1 MVKNNNIK
9 ILISGGAGYIGS
21 VLSHHFKK
29 NQILFSIVDNKKNIN
44 ANYFP
49 KNTKIFRGDISDKA
63 LLKKIFNEFEPTHV
77 LHLAAYINV
86 GESERYKS
94 KYQINNIFKGKI
106 FVDFFIKKKVKNFL
120 FSSSAAVYSNR
131 SNKKVESFKEK
142 PANYY
147 GKTKLDF
154 ENYLLQQK
162 KKYNLNIIILRFFNV
177 VGAHYALKS
186 GNPSLESKNLLS
198 SICKSI
204 LKKKIFKINYNFFPT
219 RDGTAIRDFI
229 DINDIS
235 KIIITL
241 LKKKFIKYKVFNIG
255 NGVGHTVLEVARL
268 FEEITKKKLNIKFL
282 KKKTGASN
290 IISNNKS
297 IKKLYPWKLTPLKD
311 SINTHY
317 NFYKKILECK
327 KY

>member
-1 MVKNNNIK
+1 
-9 ILISGGAGYIGS
+9 L
-21 VLSHHFKK
+21 
-29 NQILFSIVDNKKNIN
+29 
-44 ANYFP
+44 
-49 KNTKIFRGDISDKA
+49 
-63 LLKKIFNEFEPTHV
+63 
-77 LHLAAYINV
+77 
-86 GESERYKS
+86 
-94 KYQINNIFKGKI
+94 
-106 FVDFFIKKKVKNFL
+106 
-120 FSSSAAVYSNR
+120 
-131 SNKKVESFKEK
+131 KEK

-186 GNPSLESKNLLS
+186 GNPSLESKNLFS

-204 LKKKIFKINYNFFPT
+204 LKKNIFKIDYNFFPT

-268 FEEITKKKLNIKFL
+268 FEKITQKKLKIKFL
-282 KKKTGASN
+282 KKRTGASN
-290 IISNNKS
+290 IVSNNKS
-297 IKKLYPWKLTPLKD
+297 IKKLYPRKLTLLKD

-317 NFYKKILECK
+317 KFYKKMLECK